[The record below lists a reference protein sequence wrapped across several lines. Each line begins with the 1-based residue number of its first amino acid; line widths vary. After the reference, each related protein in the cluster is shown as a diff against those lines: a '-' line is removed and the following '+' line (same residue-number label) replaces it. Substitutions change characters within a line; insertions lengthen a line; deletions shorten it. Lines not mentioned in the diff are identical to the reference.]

1 MTQHRL
7 SQLINWV
14 KRTGN
19 GAGENSL
26 LVVFLW
32 LRNCWRYLCLSAIT
46 ITFIFSH
53 IRLFA
58 INAMHDVSSQCVW
71 AMRDIKY
78 THVNHIMTLI
88 GAQLQSIP
96 QSIICQ
102 IKCQSYEWIRHSVG
116 PLAGLIAPSTCEW
129 NVLAFNSEK
138 LEPSLPFRP
147 VKFRL
152 MQTLEKSVK
161 QTNMQNVAAHI
172 KQTEQQE
179 EQLWQRQRQQQQQQF
194 AREQLELHARQ
205 QKQSRADPP
214 PPFWHL
220 KVKDGASISKR
231 DGDEILGL
239 PKVKTSGKKE
249 QAT

>member
-1 MTQHRL
+1 
-7 SQLINWV
+7 
-14 KRTGN
+14 
-19 GAGENSL
+19 
-26 LVVFLW
+26 
-32 LRNCWRYLCLSAIT
+32 
-46 ITFIFSH
+46 
-53 IRLFA
+53 
-58 INAMHDVSSQCVW
+58 MHDVSSQCVW
-71 AMRDIKY
+71 VMRDIKY

-88 GAQLQSIP
+88 GAELQSIP

-102 IKCQSYEWIRHSVG
+102 IKCQSYEWIRHSAG

-129 NVLAFNSEK
+129 NVLAFNGEK

-147 VKFRL
+147 VEFRL

-179 EQLWQRQRQQQQQQF
+179 EQLWQRQQQQQQQF